1 MSASANQL
9 NYPYNSH
16 YEQLL
21 AYTEHDKAFQVFAL
35 QFTFVIQCFV
45 DTGEYVFYEIHLH

>member
-21 AYTEHDKAFQVFAL
+21 AYTEHDKAFQMFAL
-35 QFTFVIQCFV
+35 QFAFVIQCFV
-45 DTGEYVFYEIHLH
+45 DIGEYVFYEIHLH